1 MWQQCGLQRDKWSVD
16 DDYHILSAIIILA
29 APWPH
34 LSWSEQNVNMSKPDD
49 TIQDPA
55 PRPHLPPHSRDLLF
69 WVLRV
74 CSVLG
79 RDLFLHQKIFFL
91 HQTGPAGF
99 SRFCTKIIFFSHQL
113 GFFPAP
119 KQFFSAPNDFGNCI
133 WFCTK
138 LILFLHQNDTKSLEA
153 GTKLFWFCTKYFLD
167 FFWFSTKYIP
177 ILHQF
182 VTN

>member
-1 MWQQCGLQRDKWSVD
+1 MITNSPLIITNHPLIHNLTADNWPIRRANVAA
-16 DDYHILSAIIILA
+16 LSAIQPIRIQKFFWLFCDSA
-29 APWPH
+29 AG
-34 LSWSEQNVNMSKPDD
+34 
-49 TIQDPA
+49 
-55 PRPHLPPHSRDLLF
+55 
-69 WVLRV
+69 
-74 CSVLG
+74 G

>member
-1 MWQQCGLQRDKWSVD
+1 MWNRYDILVQKRDKPS
-16 DDYHILSAIIILA
+16 
-29 APWPH
+29 WPVWCRKKIFWCRIVF
-34 LSWSEQNVNMSKPDD
+34 SPYCSDEYFIVV
-49 TIQDPA
+49 IFCFDP
-55 PRPHLPPHSRDLLF
+55 
-69 WVLRV
+69 LRN
-74 CSVLG
+74 CKLG

-153 GTKLFWFCTKYFLD
+153 GTKLFWFCTKYFFD
-167 FFWFSTKYIP
+167 FFWFITKYIP
-177 ILHQF
+177 TLHQF

>member
-1 MWQQCGLQRDKWSVD
+1 MQKVYIKDVANIMRSPSLEGPRLQQFYWVCAVICWWWSWRW
-16 DDYHILSAIIILA
+16 LTC
-29 APWPH
+29 
-34 LSWSEQNVNMSKPDD
+34 LSWWS
-49 TIQDPA
+49 
-55 PRPHLPPHSRDLLF
+55 PHSRRLKSNAEQQIEAFLEAPKMSRRF
-69 WVLRV
+69 FT
-74 CSVLG
+74 
-79 RDLFLHQKIFFL
+79 FLHQNY
-91 HQTGPAGF
+91 
-99 SRFCTKIIFFSHQL
+99 FFSHQL

>member
-1 MWQQCGLQRDKWSVD
+1 MFHFCIWNNTGRERHGKTGN
-16 DDYHILSAIIILA
+16 Y
-29 APWPH
+29 
-34 LSWSEQNVNMSKPDD
+34 QNVENI
-49 TIQDPA
+49 T
-55 PRPHLPPHSRDLLF
+55 HLLM
-69 WVLRV
+69 
-74 CSVLG
+74 G

-153 GTKLFWFCTKYFLD
+153 GTKLFWFCTKYFFD

>member
-1 MWQQCGLQRDKWSVD
+1 MYISTMLCLSVCMMTRKAFCSAEHRSCDPLCTLNRDSLSSSGAYLGCRWRSV
-16 DDYHILSAIIILA
+16 SAPKRLFLA
-29 APWPH
+29 P
-34 LSWSEQNVNMSKPDD
+34 K
-49 TIQDPA
+49 
-55 PRPHLPPHSRDLLF
+55 RSRRF
-69 WVLRV
+69 FT
-74 CSVLG
+74 
-79 RDLFLHQKIFFL
+79 FLHQNY
-91 HQTGPAGF
+91 
-99 SRFCTKIIFFSHQL
+99 FFSHQL